1 MRAKDVQVGAVYT
14 AKVSGVLTTVRIK
27 NERYGG
33 SGWVGVN
40 EKTGREVRI
49 RTAARLR
56 SLVLSAKH
64 SGFRMIDTD
73 YEEAR
78 EREFASSLMV
88 APGVPSFIDGET
100 AQEREDRLIA
110 AAPSRPLV
118 AKWCD
123 CGSDTGFRCYPGDGE
138 CECGMH
144 KHHVHGTCGHV
155 TQVG

>member
-1 MRAKDVQVGAVYT
+1 MRKKDVQIGAVYT

-27 NERYGG
+27 SERYGG

-40 EKTGREVRI
+40 EKTGREVRV

-56 SLVLSAKH
+56 SLVLSAEH
-64 SGFRMIDTD
+64 
-73 YEEAR
+73 EEAR
-78 EREFASSLMV
+78 KEQFARSLMV

-110 AAPSRPLV
+110 AAPKRPLV

-123 CGSDTGFRCYPGDGE
+123 CGVDTGFRCYPGDGE